1 MFGLPAN
8 RGDPGSGHKLFSL
21 LMKSLPFKPRAR
33 LRPQLPALLDRM
45 LLVDL
50 ARTLAA
56 ILSVL
61 VIIIVSRKFL
71 GILARAIEGEVSG
84 GTLSTLLALKILSA
98 TSMLLPPASF
108 LAALVVLGRLY
119 RDNEMA
125 VLAAAGFGPA
135 RTYQSL
141 MWFVLPVSIL
151 GAVLALQ
158 VMPWSER
165 QAQALMKRDEQGADL
180 RGIKAGRFNEFSRGD
195 VILYAEELADD
206 GSMRNIFVQSRSG
219 ERTGVVIAEQA
230 RLTTNDN
237 EEHFV
242 LLSYGTRYQGV
253 PGRADF
259 VVSEFEQ
266 YAVRIDDPNPTS
278 RGTEREGRDSLS
290 LLRSGTPREL
300 AELQKRLAIP
310 LGILTLGL
318 LAVPLA
324 KVPPRAG
331 AWGNI
336 LKAFLIYIAYENLQ
350 KISHGML
357 ISQKAPLPVAFGAA
371 YVAVGLLTL
380 AILIRQVG
388 WRWFLSN
395 LGFRIKA

>member
-1 MFGLPAN
+1 
-8 RGDPGSGHKLFSL
+8 
-21 LMKSLPFKPRAR
+21 
-33 LRPQLPALLDRM
+33 M
-45 LLVDL
+45 LLGEL
-50 ARTLAA
+50 SRALGA

-84 GTLSTLLALKILSA
+84 STLSTLLALKILSA

-125 VLAAAGFGPA
+125 VLSASGFGPG
-135 RTYQSL
+135 RTYRAL
-141 MWFVLPVSIL
+141 LWFTLPTMII

-165 QAQALMKRDEQGADL
+165 QAQALMKRDEQGADV

-206 GSMRNIFVQSRSG
+206 GSMRNIFVQSRTG
-219 ERTGVVIAEQA
+219 ERTGVVIAERA
-230 RLTTNDN
+230 RLTTNDSD
-237 EEHFV
+237 EHFV
-242 LLSYGTRYQGV
+242 LLSYGTRYQGI
-253 PGRADF
+253 PGHADF
-259 VVSEFEQ
+259 VISEFEE

-278 RGTEREGRDSLS
+278 KETEREGKDSLS
-290 LLRSGTPREL
+290 LLRSSNPREL

-310 LGILTLGL
+310 FGVLVLGL

-336 LKAFLIYIAYENLQ
+336 LKAFLIYVAYENLQ
-350 KISHGML
+350 KVSHGLL
-357 ISQKAPLPVAFGAA
+357 IAQKVPIPIAFGLA
-371 YVAVGLLTL
+371 YVAIGLLAL
-380 AILIRQVG
+380 GMLIRQVG
-388 WRWFLSN
+388 WRWSLSS
-395 LGFRIKA
+395 LGVRIKP

>member
-1 MFGLPAN
+1 MN
-8 RGDPGSGHKLFSL
+8 SQ
-21 LMKSLPFKPRAR
+21 PFKPLGR
-33 LRPQLPALLDRM
+33 LRPRLPALIDRM
-45 LLVDL
+45 LFAELIRAL
-50 ARTLAA
+50 GA

-84 GTLSTLLALKILSA
+84 GTLSTLLALKILTA

-108 LAALVVLGRLY
+108 LSALVVLGRLY

-125 VLAAAGFGPA
+125 VLSGSGFGPW
-135 RTYQSL
+135 RTYRAL
-141 MWFVLPVSIL
+141 MWFVVPVAIVG
-151 GAVLALQ
+151 GALALQ

-165 QAQALMKRDEQGADL
+165 EAQALMKRDEQGADV

-206 GSMRNIFVQSRSG
+206 GSMRNIFVQSRTG
-219 ERTGVVIAEQA
+219 DRTGIVIAEQA
-230 RLTTNDN
+230 RLITSDSD
-237 EEHFV
+237 EHFV
-242 LLSYGTRYQGV
+242 LLSYGTRYQGI

-259 VVSEFEQ
+259 VVSEFEE

-278 RGTEREGRDSLS
+278 RETEREGRDSLS
-290 LLRSGTPREL
+290 LLRSGSPREL

-310 LGILTLGL
+310 FGILTLGL

-336 LKAFLIYIAYENLQ
+336 LKAFLVYIAYENLQ

-357 ISQKAPLPVAFGAA
+357 ISQTVPLPVAFGAA
-371 YVAVGLLTL
+371 YVAVVLLTL
-380 AILIRQVG
+380 GMLIRQSG

-395 LGFRIKA
+395 LGLRIKT